1 MKLYTSK
8 VGTRIGGTA
17 LGLGFLVIGILA
29 AIYSGKAPSAAI
41 GDRAFWMGV
50 TFAIAGVSAVAVSW
64 LVSDL
69 SNIWCSPP
77 SRILRSKPGQRSRG
91 RPSPPE

>member
-1 MKLYTSK
+1 MQLYTSK

-17 LGLGFLVIGILA
+17 LGLGFLAIGIFAVSVSGQAPDA
-29 AIYSGKAPSAAI
+29 AVG
-41 GDRAFWMGV
+41 GRAFWLGV

-77 SRILRSKPGQRSRG
+77 SRFFRSK
-91 RPSPPE
+91 